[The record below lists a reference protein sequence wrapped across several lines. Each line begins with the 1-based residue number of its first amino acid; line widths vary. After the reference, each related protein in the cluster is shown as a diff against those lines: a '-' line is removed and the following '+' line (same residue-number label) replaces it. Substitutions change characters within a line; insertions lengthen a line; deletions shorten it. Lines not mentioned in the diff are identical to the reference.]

1 MKCPEAVLNYFDAYN
16 RHDAKSVCET
26 LTEDG
31 KYIDP
36 MAPDGVSGA
45 GFLAMTEGFMAAFG
59 DLSLEIL
66 AVIDASDELVA
77 VQWVMRG
84 THTGTLGPLPRTDRK
99 VTLWGVDVFQLRNGK
114 IQRIEGYYDTGTL
127 YRQLGRPHGLE
138 AA

>member
-16 RHDAKSVCET
+16 RHDATSVCET
-26 LTEDG
+26 LAEDAT
-31 KYIDP
+31 YIDP

-66 AVIDASDELVA
+66 AVIEASDELVA

-84 THTGTLGPLPRTDRK
+84 THTGALGPLPRTDRK
-99 VTLWGVDVFQLRNGK
+99 VTLSGVDVFQLRNGK
-114 IQRIEGYYDTGTL
+114 IQRIEGYCDTGTL
-127 YRQLGRPHGLE
+127 YRQLGRPHGL
-138 AA
+138 